1 MGADM
6 TVTNTHMHDNRTIN
20 KTVQH
25 HHGDVHHVVNKF
37 VKKGDVIH
45 HHGDLHHTQLVHY
58 NENEAGYEQIKDQSM
73 AEVKPDSDLFVK
85 TENYRSASRLL
96 EQGGILVITGPRGS
110 GKSCLGHALLRYF
123 HTLDYTPLVL
133 RRFEEW
139 RQHVGGDRKQI
150 VLLEHVFGQEAVDS
164 DSVKIWDGVLGTMQ
178 DFAQT
183 GKCLVVFTVNDHILP
198 EINSE
203 HSFRTLSRCLFSL
216 GKGHPYS
223 NQEKREMLKNHLMRV
238 GQTVEEREVELI
250 VAGDKSGPLFPS
262 RCHQFSQLPPDD
274 PKRVELST
282 AGDTPVYSACGLGP
296 KKSEQADPNSEA
308 GADSVVF
315 DRDSLLHEACQSGD
329 VQVVLQLL
337 TDGVDWT
344 RLHLVS
350 YLGQPGAAQV
360 LINRGASIDARS
372 TNDVT
377 PLHLASR
384 YGQLGTARVL
394 LESGADPDARKRLG
408 PTPLHAA
415 AFAGHSDLVDL
426 LITFK
431 AKVDV
436 QDTSGWTPLHYACQE
451 GRVKVVESMISNTST
466 RNPGGAGRVVFRV
479 DCLNG
484 HTQLVKSLLRCGV
497 SSENPN
503 GTVSLC
509 AVCASAHQL
518 ALENVSKHNA
528 YTDMTGKGSLTAL
541 YLAAQNGHAEIVK
554 ILLEAGACP
563 EIGSQLG
570 WTPLHLASDKGH
582 EEVVDLLLRCHPTVD
597 LPLASV
603 LYTPLHLASRQ
614 GHRGVV
620 DRLLASGASPLARS
634 CQGHTPLHVACLFGR
649 GEVLDSLIKAT
660 LNLDMTDYHGSTPL
674 DHACKCGDADVV
686 RKLIERGA
694 TLDFTPG
701 TSTPLH
707 KAANRGHSDVLIVLG
722 QITNQLDVVDFAQ
735 ETALQRAC
743 EERQNKAVETLIGL
757 GARTDV
763 VTSDGET
770 LLHTACRLD
779 AAPVDLVQ
787 TLLEHGLDTEART
800 SSGDTALHLAS
811 NSYSDDASVVIKL
824 LEHGAVVDVVNNDG
838 ETPVFMSCKRCR
850 LEELNALIKQGAN
863 VNIAAT
869 DGTTPL
875 HEACACYYKSIVQR
889 LLEAGAD
896 KELKDM
902 EGRTPLMK
910 ACDARKEFLII
921 TTMLLESGVDVNA
934 ADKNGV
940 TSLHIAC
947 RRGEKDLA
955 LALIQH
961 GAHVSC
967 YDNDGNTL
975 LHEACK
981 NGNTDLIGFLLENGA
996 NLHVMD
1002 NEGNTPLHHACAK
1015 GYAEVARLLL
1025 KGGAVPD
1032 VRNKAGNSPMNV
1044 VHAENRA
1051 DLGFISMEHM
1061 QNAGTSARG
1070 NQPQTAG
1077 DQNDVT
1083 AQGNVTEIDVTE
1095 HGSVTETGI
1104 TDTDVTETGVTDAS
1118 TVPKKISSCEDEDF
1132 VLIYPTGS
1140 CDQSQTK
1147 QEPSCSVP
1155 LDVAKP
1161 TIGTNA
1167 DGKAALPAPSP
1178 KPSQGSESPS
1188 QPLFDRDLRDSEQ
1201 PLHAACR
1208 HGNTDYVLQ
1217 LLQEGHGINSLC
1229 GAGRT
1234 PLHYAC
1240 AWGQT
1245 AATETLLENGAD
1257 VNVTDDCGRT
1267 PLQYACAWGCLV
1279 TVDIL
1284 LKEGAAANAN
1294 DVTGRTALHWAS
1306 SSGHAVITAVLLA
1319 HKADVN
1325 ATDTSGD
1332 TPLHLVSRQGNND
1345 VAIVLLSNGADV
1357 RAKNKKRQTSLGVAS
1372 ASGHSQV
1379 VETLERHL

>member
-25 HHGDVHHVVNKF
+25 HHGDIHHNVVNKF

-73 AEVKPDSDLFVK
+73 AEVKADSGLFVE
-85 TENYRSASRLL
+85 TENYCSASRLL

-133 RRFEEW
+133 RR
-139 RQHVGGDRKQI
+139 KQI

-164 DSVKIWDGVLGTMQ
+164 NSVKIWDGVLGTMQ
-178 DFAQT
+178 DFVQT

-198 EINSE
+198 EISSE
-203 HSFRTLSRCLFSL
+203 QSFRTLSRCMFSL

-223 NQEKREMLKNHLMRV
+223 NQEKREMLKNHVTRV
-238 GQTVEEREVELI
+238 GQRVEEREVELI

-274 PKRVELST
+274 PKRVELFT

-296 KKSEQADPNSEA
+296 KVFVRILPEVIRKTRQKPQPKTMSYRDTMWAFTGYSDIHMPFFEEEWNPDEKQKKKSEQADPNSEA
-308 GADSVVF
+308 GADSVVS

-360 LINRGASIDARS
+360 LINSGASIDARS

-384 YGQLGTARVL
+384 YGQLETARVL

-436 QDTSGWTPLHYACQE
+436 QDRSGWTPLHYACQE
-451 GRVKVVESMISNTST
+451 GRVKVVESLISSTST

-597 LPLASV
+597 IPLANV

-620 DRLLASGASPLARS
+620 DRLLASGASPLART

-660 LNLDMTDYHGSTPL
+660 PNLDMTDYYGSTPL
-674 DHACKCGDADVV
+674 DHACECGDADVV

-701 TSTPLH
+701 TSTSLH

-722 QITNQLDVVDFAQ
+722 QITNQLDVVDSGQ
-735 ETALQRAC
+735 KTALQRAC
-743 EERQNKAVETLIGL
+743 EEGQNKAVETLIGL

-763 VTSDGET
+763 VTSDGKT

-875 HEACACYYKSIVQR
+875 HKACACYYKSIVQR

-910 ACDARKEFLII
+910 ACNARKQFLII

-934 ADKNGV
+934 ADKNDNLP
-940 TSLHIAC
+940 SLAPLRIPL
-947 RRGEKDLA
+947 GSKLVKDD
-955 LALIQH
+955 I
-961 GAHVSC
+961 VRVFES
-967 YDNDGNTL
+967 
-975 LHEACK
+975 
-981 NGNTDLIGFLLENGA
+981 
-996 NLHVMD
+996 
-1002 NEGNTPLHHACAK
+1002 NE
-1015 GYAEVARLLL
+1015 
-1025 KGGAVPD
+1025 
-1032 VRNKAGNSPMNV
+1032 
-1044 VHAENRA
+1044 
-1051 DLGFISMEHM
+1051 
-1061 QNAGTSARG
+1061 
-1070 NQPQTAG
+1070 
-1077 DQNDVT
+1077 
-1083 AQGNVTEIDVTE
+1083 
-1095 HGSVTETGI
+1095 
-1104 TDTDVTETGVTDAS
+1104 
-1118 TVPKKISSCEDEDF
+1118 
-1132 VLIYPTGS
+1132 
-1140 CDQSQTK
+1140 
-1147 QEPSCSVP
+1147 
-1155 LDVAKP
+1155 
-1161 TIGTNA
+1161 TI
-1167 DGKAALPAPSP
+1167 
-1178 KPSQGSESPS
+1178 
-1188 QPLFDRDLRDSEQ
+1188 
-1201 PLHAACR
+1201 
-1208 HGNTDYVLQ
+1208 
-1217 LLQEGHGINSLC
+1217 
-1229 GAGRT
+1229 
-1234 PLHYAC
+1234 
-1240 AWGQT
+1240 
-1245 AATETLLENGAD
+1245 
-1257 VNVTDDCGRT
+1257 
-1267 PLQYACAWGCLV
+1267 
-1279 TVDIL
+1279 
-1284 LKEGAAANAN
+1284 
-1294 DVTGRTALHWAS
+1294 
-1306 SSGHAVITAVLLA
+1306 
-1319 HKADVN
+1319 
-1325 ATDTSGD
+1325 
-1332 TPLHLVSRQGNND
+1332 
-1345 VAIVLLSNGADV
+1345 
-1357 RAKNKKRQTSLGVAS
+1357 
-1372 ASGHSQV
+1372 
-1379 VETLERHL
+1379 

>member
-164 DSVKIWDGVLGTMQ
+164 DS
-178 DFAQT
+178 
-183 GKCLVVFTVNDHILP
+183 
-198 EINSE
+198 
-203 HSFRTLSRCLFSL
+203 
-216 GKGHPYS
+216 
-223 NQEKREMLKNHLMRV
+223 
-238 GQTVEEREVELI
+238 
-250 VAGDKSGPLFPS
+250 
-262 RCHQFSQLPPDD
+262 FSQLPPDD

-296 KKSEQADPNSEA
+296 K
-308 GADSVVF
+308 VF
-315 DRDSLLHEACQSGD
+315 VRILPEVIRKTRQKPQPKTMSYRD
-329 VQVVLQLL
+329 
-337 TDGVDWT
+337 T
-344 RLHLVS
+344 
-350 YLGQPGAAQV
+350 
-360 LINRGASIDARS
+360 I
-372 TNDVT
+372 
-377 PLHLASR
+377 

-934 ADKNGV
+934 ADKNG
-940 TSLHIAC
+940 
-947 RRGEKDLA
+947 
-955 LALIQH
+955 
-961 GAHVSC
+961 
-967 YDNDGNTL
+967 
-975 LHEACK
+975 
-981 NGNTDLIGFLLENGA
+981 
-996 NLHVMD
+996 
-1002 NEGNTPLHHACAK
+1002 
-1015 GYAEVARLLL
+1015 
-1025 KGGAVPD
+1025 
-1032 VRNKAGNSPMNV
+1032 
-1044 VHAENRA
+1044 
-1051 DLGFISMEHM
+1051 
-1061 QNAGTSARG
+1061 
-1070 NQPQTAG
+1070 
-1077 DQNDVT
+1077 
-1083 AQGNVTEIDVTE
+1083 
-1095 HGSVTETGI
+1095 
-1104 TDTDVTETGVTDAS
+1104 
-1118 TVPKKISSCEDEDF
+1118 
-1132 VLIYPTGS
+1132 
-1140 CDQSQTK
+1140 
-1147 QEPSCSVP
+1147 
-1155 LDVAKP
+1155 
-1161 TIGTNA
+1161 
-1167 DGKAALPAPSP
+1167 
-1178 KPSQGSESPS
+1178 
-1188 QPLFDRDLRDSEQ
+1188 
-1201 PLHAACR
+1201 
-1208 HGNTDYVLQ
+1208 
-1217 LLQEGHGINSLC
+1217 
-1229 GAGRT
+1229 
-1234 PLHYAC
+1234 
-1240 AWGQT
+1240 
-1245 AATETLLENGAD
+1245 
-1257 VNVTDDCGRT
+1257 
-1267 PLQYACAWGCLV
+1267 
-1279 TVDIL
+1279 
-1284 LKEGAAANAN
+1284 
-1294 DVTGRTALHWAS
+1294 
-1306 SSGHAVITAVLLA
+1306 HAVITAVLLA

-1332 TPLHLVSRQGNND
+1332 TPLHLN
-1345 VAIVLLSNGADV
+1345 VLLMM
-1357 RAKNKKRQTSLGVAS
+1357 
-1372 ASGHSQV
+1372 V
-1379 VETLERHL
+1379 VVMVMVVVVVVVMVVVVVVVVVMVVVMVMVVVVVMY